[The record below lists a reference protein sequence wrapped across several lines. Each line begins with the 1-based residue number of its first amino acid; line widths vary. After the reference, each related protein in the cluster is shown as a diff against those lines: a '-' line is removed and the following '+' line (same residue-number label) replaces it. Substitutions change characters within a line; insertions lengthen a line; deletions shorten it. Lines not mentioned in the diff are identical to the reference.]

1 MNHTEKNYETKN
13 TCGPKYEDIHIHI
26 QKKKLYKVY
35 NICQIKKN
43 ITTLASLKH
52 RNHLRISSGY
62 IWKD

>member
-1 MNHTEKNYETKN
+1 MKQKTPA
-13 TCGPKYEDIHIHI
+13 GPNMRIFIYTY
-26 QKKKLYKVY
+26 KKKKTLYKVY